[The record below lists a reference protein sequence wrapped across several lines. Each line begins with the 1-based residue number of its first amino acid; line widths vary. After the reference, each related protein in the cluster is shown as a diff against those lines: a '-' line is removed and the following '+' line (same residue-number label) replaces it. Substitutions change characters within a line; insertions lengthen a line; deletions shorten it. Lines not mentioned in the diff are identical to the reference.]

1 MSPLSPA
8 VQAIHGPGLL
18 DIRKPAEYP
27 IVLGDSLKSGSSN
40 PNHFIDLQFNWQP
53 KAGFGDADSRL
64 RRAGDGYR
72 LNVDDTSAP
81 DAAYRYTGHDR
92 QSTRDGE
99 ETDSFAL
106 VFDKE
111 RSVFVLETIAH
122 SIDLNLEAAPSQS
135 QDDIQRLPQLTK
147 TSSTS
152 KTLSNKVRDDDEPDP
167 DNPFDFR
174 NFMDEAK
181 ENTEKAAGFRS
192 PLPGSRTPMSG
203 FASPAMGATR
213 FTPTITQSLP
223 REPKPVQSKPK
234 VEPIKRKA
242 KPVRDSKPARQ
253 TNQPLSSE
261 RISDSDDELSD
272 APVIKVDSKSSTAS
286 RTSAPKGHARNI
298 SANIGASPQIVIN
311 KDDDDV
317 LDMDSPPQQTTKRKR
332 IIDPEIFRS
341 HTSTP
346 VLGQSPRVAQQ
357 QQPRDRDV
365 KMRDVEDDD
374 VDELELGSPRAHKNQ
389 TMSSKHS
396 VRPSKKDPVED
407 HDLAPTP
414 ENQHASEDD
423 EVAELEDLLGGDDD
437 ADTSVGLGLGITTGG
452 SRPAAADDDSEVSEE
467 E

>member
-1 MSPLSPA
+1 MPPLSPA
-8 VQAIHGPGLL
+8 VQAVHAPGLI
-18 DIRKPAEYP
+18 DFRKPAEYP
-27 IVLGDSLKSGSSN
+27 IVLGESLKNGSSSAS
-40 PNHFIDLQFNWQP
+40 HYIDLQFNWQP

-64 RRAGDGYR
+64 RRADDGYR
-72 LNVDDTSAP
+72 LNIDNAIAP
-81 DAAYRYTGHDR
+81 DVAYRYTGHDR
-92 QSTRDGE
+92 QLSSDGKE
-99 ETDSFAL
+99 VDSFAL

-135 QDDIQRLPQLTK
+135 KEDVQRLPQLTK

-152 KTLSNKVRDDDEPDP
+152 KAPSNKPRDNDDPDP

-181 ENTEKAAGFRS
+181 ENTEKAAGFKS

-213 FTPTITQSLP
+213 FTPTIAQSLP
-223 REPKPVQSKPK
+223 REPKVVQSKPK

-242 KPVRDSKPARQ
+242 KPM
-253 TNQPLSSE
+253 TSSAT
-261 RISDSDDELSD
+261 LM
-272 APVIKVDSKSSTAS
+272 SSADS
-286 RTSAPKGHARNI
+286 RTSKIHARNI
-298 SANIGASPQIVIN
+298 STNIGSTPDIVVN
-311 KDDDDV
+311 DDDDDI
-317 LDMDSPPQQTTKRKR
+317 LKMDQDSPPQQATKRKR
-332 IIDPEIFRS
+332 RIDPEIFRS

-357 QQPRDRDV
+357 QQRPRDRDV
-365 KMRDVEDDD
+365 EMRDVREDDD
-374 VDELELGSPRAHKNQ
+374 VDELELGSPRAHRSATSRQ
-389 TMSSKHS
+389 SKHT
-396 VRPSKKDPVED
+396 KKAADRD
-407 HDLAPTP
+407 HDIAPTP
-414 ENQHASEDD
+414 PNQNVSEDD

-452 SRPAAADDDSEVSEE
+452 SAPAGGDDDSEVSEE